1 VDTVR
6 ADLSRLFGVHNLLD
20 LGGVSGRSLLGARHR
35 IFVAVLLAGDLREFA
50 ALAAR
55 AKAVVDSK
63 LVAVLARVFDSV
75 GARRI

>member
-1 VDTVR
+1 MDTVS
-6 ADLSRLFGVHNLLD
+6 AHLSRLFGVHNLFD
-20 LGGVSGRSLLGARHR
+20 VGGVSGRSLLGAGHR
-35 IFVAVLLAGDLREFA
+35 LSLAVLLAGDFWSFA

-63 LVAVLARVFDSV
+63 LVAVLACVFNSL